1 MTKLWLLLLAC
12 ALPAQQV
19 TLPKEPVIFGDEFEI
34 TVTASG
40 AFDPGQLSPLV
51 VELLDRTAI
60 GAKQKWRFRARCYQV
75 GEVALALNPPAKL
88 MVASSLPE
96 PAGGLEWPS
105 DGWLMTP
112 DSSGIWAWMSL
123 LGVGVLLA
131 WWLRSSRAGKPEPA
145 MPAVADDGQQWDA
158 IAALRSLSPPESG
171 SYQPY
176 YQQLKA
182 IVRRH
187 CHVRFLLPADVRTS
201 EELLQTL
208 PDHEPPLKGCL
219 HACDVALFGGDIG
232 RGQDHQDAKTQAIA
246 FVNATRADAIEVK
259 GATH

>member
-19 TLPKEPVIFGDEFEI
+19 TLPTEAVIFGDEFEI
-34 TVTASG
+34 TVTASD

-60 GAKQKWRFRARCYQV
+60 GARQTWRFRARCYQV
-75 GEVALALNPPAKL
+75 GEVTLALNPPAKL
-88 MVASSLPE
+88 MVATSLPE

-112 DSSGIWAWMSL
+112 GSSGLWPWMSL
-123 LGVGVLLA
+123 LGAGVILA
-131 WWLRSSRAGKPEPA
+131 WWLRSYRAAKAEPA
-145 MPAVADDGQQWDA
+145 MPAVADRGQEWDA
-158 IAALRSLSPPESG
+158 MAALKELLPPGSG

-187 CHVRFLLPADVRTS
+187 CHVRFLVAADVRTS

-208 PDHEPPLKGCL
+208 PDLEPPLKVCL
-219 HACDVALFGGDIG
+219 NACDVALFGGDLG
-232 RGQDHQDAKTQAIA
+232 HRQDHQDAKTQAIA
-246 FVNATRADAIEVK
+246 FVSATRSDATAGK
-259 GATH
+259 GAAQ